1 MNRANFAAGDELRP
15 LVVPLTP
22 TRIAAGAI
30 ATGDFEP
37 IHHDRGAAERA
48 GRPDVFMNILM
59 INGILQRCVT
69 DWAGP
74 AARIRSI
81 KLRLGAPNVA
91 GDVFTVSG
99 HVVASGSDG
108 EDLDLVEAE
117 LRGTNRYGIAVTA
130 RVCFGFAPTAP

>member
-1 MNRANFAAGDELRP
+1 MKAALYSVGDELTP
-15 LVVPLTP
+15 LIIPLTP

-37 IHHDRGAAERA
+37 LHHDRTAAEQA
-48 GRPDVFMNILM
+48 GRRDVFMNILM

-74 AARIRSI
+74 TVRIRSI
-81 KLRLGAPNVA
+81 ALRLGAPNVA

-99 HVVASGSDG
+99 HVVAREETGNG
-108 EDLDLVEAE
+108 EELVSVD
-117 LRGTNRYGIAVTA
+117 LRGTNQYGTAVTA
-130 RVCFGFAPTAP
+130 RISFGHAPAVR